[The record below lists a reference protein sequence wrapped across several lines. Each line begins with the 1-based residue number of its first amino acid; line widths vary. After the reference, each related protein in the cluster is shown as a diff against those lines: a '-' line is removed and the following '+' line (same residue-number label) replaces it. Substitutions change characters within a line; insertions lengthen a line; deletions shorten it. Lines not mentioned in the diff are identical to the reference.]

1 MLHGIGYHGECETSA
16 GIHVQTADPFKIRTG
31 ATMPRFRHS
40 LLFLAMLGLLSACD
54 KASDTPYQANT
65 TTAASESAGPT
76 DRQDEA
82 AVAEQAEETAARLAE
97 AGEPTAN
104 PGTAD
109 LPFEVAEITRF
120 DAPWAMTFL
129 PDGRLL
135 VTEMAG
141 ALRLHDLTDNSTGS
155 IRGVPEVELVSQ
167 GGLGDVILHPDFAS
181 NQMIYLSYVEAD
193 DSGRGAAVARAHLVL
208 DDEGGGAL
216 EDLQVIWR
224 QVPKMSGGGHFGYR
238 LLFDDAGK
246 LWISSSERQEFDPA
260 QDMNGNLGKIIRL
273 NDDGSLP
280 EDNPFVDQG
289 EVAAQIWSLGHRNIL
304 GMAFDAQGR
313 LWAHEMGPKG
323 GDELNLIIK
332 GENYGYPLVSNGEH
346 YDGTPIPDHDTR
358 PEFRAPLITWT
369 PVISPAGLVIYDGE
383 LFPDWQGNAFIGG
396 LSSRSL
402 VRVALEDES
411 AREAGRYDMQ
421 RRIREVEQGPDGA
434 LWLLEDGM
442 RGGNGALLRLT
453 PRT

>member
-1 MLHGIGYHGECETSA
+1 MRYFH
-16 GIHVQTADPFKIRTG
+16 
-31 ATMPRFRHS
+31 HS
-40 LLFLAMLGLLSACD
+40 LLLLATLWLPAGCD
-54 KASDTPYQANT
+54 G
-65 TTAASESAGPT
+65 ASEPAPT
-76 DRQDEA
+76 GGRQDEVS
-82 AVAEQAEETAARLAE
+82 VAEQAEETAAELAE
-97 AGEPTAN
+97 AGETTAN
-104 PGTAD
+104 PGTSV
-109 LPFEVAEITRF
+109 LPFEVREVARF
-120 DAPWAMTFL
+120 EAPWAMTFL

-141 ALRLHDLTDNSTGS
+141 ALRLHDLTSNSSGNIS
-155 IRGVPEVELVSQ
+155 GVPNVELVAQ
-167 GGLGDVILHPDFAS
+167 GGLGDVALHPDFIE
-181 NQMIYLSYVEAD
+181 NQLVYLSYVEAED
-193 DSGRGAAVARAHLVL
+193 GLLGAAVLRARLVF
-208 DDEGGGAL
+208 DDQGGGSL
-216 EDLQVIWR
+216 MEPQVIWR
-224 QVPKMSGGGHFGYR
+224 QVPKMRGGGHFGYR

-260 QDMNGNLGKIIRL
+260 QDMNSNLGKIIRL

-304 GMAFDAQGR
+304 GMAFDTRGR
-313 LWAHEMGPKG
+313 LWAHEMGPKD

-332 GENYGYPLVSNGEH
+332 GENYGYPLVSNGEQ

>member
-1 MLHGIGYHGECETSA
+1 
-16 GIHVQTADPFKIRTG
+16 
-31 ATMPRFRHS
+31 
-40 LLFLAMLGLLSACD
+40 
-54 KASDTPYQANT
+54 
-65 TTAASESAGPT
+65 
-76 DRQDEA
+76 
-82 AVAEQAEETAARLAE
+82 
-97 AGEPTAN
+97 
-104 PGTAD
+104 
-109 LPFEVAEITRF
+109 
-120 DAPWAMTFL
+120 
-129 PDGRLL
+129 
-135 VTEMAG
+135 
-141 ALRLHDLTDNSTGS
+141 
-155 IRGVPEVELVSQ
+155 
-167 GGLGDVILHPDFAS
+167 
-181 NQMIYLSYVEAD
+181 
-193 DSGRGAAVARAHLVL
+193 
-208 DDEGGGAL
+208 
-216 EDLQVIWR
+216 
-224 QVPKMSGGGHFGYR
+224 MSGGGHFGYR

-260 QDMNGNLGKIIRL
+260 QDMNSNLGKIIRL

-313 LWAHEMGPKG
+313 LWAHEMGPKD

-442 RGGNGALLRLT
+442 RGGSGALLRVT